1 MKSDNNK
8 VGCGSALV
16 LEEANEL
23 AKSRKWTRSFALYV
37 MFCRAMALGDKI
49 RAEACMAV
57 LEQEVRNSLTGPLF

>member
-8 VGCGSALV
+8 VGGSALL

-57 LEQEVRNSLTGPLF
+57 LEQEVRDSLTGPLF